1 MDNQVRIDKWLWA
14 VRIFKTRSLASEAC
28 KKGKVLID
36 NIPAKSSR
44 VIKIGDIIQV
54 KKSPITYSYKV
65 LQLTGKRMGAK
76 LVPDFM
82 VDVTPKK
89 ELEVLEMQKNMNWLQ
104 RERGTG
110 RPTKKD
116 RRDLNEFFESE

>member
-1 MDNQVRIDKWLWA
+1 
-14 VRIFKTRSLASEAC
+14 
-28 KKGKVLID
+28 
-36 NIPAKSSR
+36 
-44 VIKIGDIIQV
+44 
-54 KKSPITYSYKV
+54 
-65 LQLTGKRMGAK
+65 MGAK

-82 VDVTPKK
+82 VDVTQKK